1 MTDKN
6 SIRLLWRQGDSVAE
20 IARKTGVSRD
30 TVYKYRDMDD
40 FSPEPPAR
48 RAQGSKLDPY
58 RPLIESWLDDDMR
71 SGRKQRHTAKR
82 VHDRLVSECG
92 ADVSVSTVER
102 CVREIRARRS
112 AEAADAQYLDLVWG
126 PGEAQ
131 ADFGEADFYV
141 RGMRTT
147 LSFFVMTF
155 PYSNVGL
162 AQVFPGETSE
172 CVCQALRNVFEHV
185 GGVPTKIVFD
195 NATGVGRRV
204 GGGVRTTELFAAC
217 SAHYGFRFRFCNP
230 RSGNEKGSVEN
241 KVGCVRRN
249 LFVPV
254 PQLWDAGAFNRRLL
268 ERSLAMSDKPH
279 WIKGERELDL
289 FEADRLAM
297 LGLPAKPL
305 DCVTY
310 VSRTA
315 DKKGKVSVGER
326 GRHLYSTHPSLDNP
340 GRLRSEASFAAICG
354 ACPIPASSGKTVR
367 HRLNRGGDRQANS
380 ALHEIA
386 RQRVM
391 RDPET
396 AEYAERARARGKSDR
411 EVMRYLKRYVAREAY
426 RALMHP
432 HEIRRPEDASEL
444 VAARRAAKVSQVRAA
459 SILGT
464 SEKYISMLER
474 GQRELKPIRRA
485 YEAWVEAGLPLDWD
499 RQAFEAERKMD
510 SKKHLAK

>member
-1 MTDKN
+1 MQN
-6 SIRLLWRQGDSVAE
+6 ESIPDARGPVFCGVDTHADSHWLYVLDWR
-20 IARKTGVSRD
+20 
-30 TVYKYRDMDD
+30 
-40 FSPEPPAR
+40 
-48 RAQGSKLDPY
+48 
-58 RPLIESWLDDDMR
+58 
-71 SGRKQRHTAKR
+71 GRKVLSRQFP
-82 VHDRLVSECG
+82 
-92 ADVSVSTVER
+92 
-102 CVREIRARRS
+102 
-112 AEAADAQYLDLVWG
+112 ADAAGY
-126 PGEAQ
+126 EA
-131 ADFGEADFYV
+131 
-141 RGMRTT
+141 
-147 LSFFVMTF
+147 L
-155 PYSNVGL
+155 
-162 AQVFPGETSE
+162 
-172 CVCQALRNVFEHV
+172 
-185 GGVPTKIVFD
+185 
-195 NATGVGRRV
+195 
-204 GGGVRTTELFAAC
+204 
-217 SAHYGFRFRFCNP
+217 
-230 RSGNEKGSVEN
+230 
-241 KVGCVRRN
+241 
-249 LFVPV
+249 
-254 PQLWDAGAFNRRLL
+254 AGAIAAAG
-268 ERSLAMSDKPH
+268 EPACIAMEGTSSY
-279 WIKGERELDL
+279 G
-289 FEADRLAM
+289 A
-297 LGLPAKPL
+297 GL
-305 DCVTY
+305 
-310 VSRTA
+310 
-315 DKKGKVSVGER
+315 
-326 GRHLYSTHPSLDNP
+326 NP